1 MPQRERGRKG
11 RGSCAKVQE
20 LTRQTVRD
28 QSNYHSGRARPNV
41 RRSVNKTSLS
51 WLGILLTMSFENV
64 EGFGREQSAWRG
76 KMTYLDGCD
85 LVKIMGDMPRLP
97 SRLLTALVLINS
109 VLHSA
114 QILGLLQNAV
124 SNPQAVC
131 RRAQVTR
138 RIKSLR

>member
-51 WLGILLTMSFENV
+51 WLGILLIMSFENV
-64 EGFGREQSAWRG
+64 EGFGSEQSAWRG
-76 KMTYLDGCD
+76 KMTYLDRCD
-85 LVKIMGDMPRLP
+85 LVKIMTDMPRLP
-97 SRLLTALVLINS
+97 SRLLTALVLIQFFIR
-109 VLHSA
+109 LKF
-114 QILGLLQNAV
+114 LGF
-124 SNPQAVC
+124 SK
-131 RRAQVTR
+131 TR
-138 RIKSLR
+138 SPTRKLCVDAPK